1 MFFRSLEWMEVH
13 RQKNEN
19 IENRGK
25 KEKELNFTRQITFCA
40 MLSLSC
46 ELITSIVVLCQNYRQ
61 FMIRNFIIFT
71 AQRNFALVSDFVQQ
85 LPVQETL
92 STHPVKVLKIIIF
105 WMRFCRFAV
114 MRVNLRRPVNRSKR
128 FNHQEMSFIA
138 IEFNQIA
145 LNENS
150 KSNKCSSKMLHSI
163 WWLSKCN
170 NNTNGGS
177 ER

>member
-1 MFFRSLEWMEVH
+1 MKVH

-25 KEKELNFTRQITFCA
+25 KEKELNFTRQISFCA

-92 STHPVKVLKIIIF
+92 STHPVKVLKIIF
-105 WMRFCRFAV
+105 F
-114 MRVNLRRPVNRSKR
+114 
-128 FNHQEMSFIA
+128 
-138 IEFNQIA
+138 
-145 LNENS
+145 LNEILQICCNESESQTTS
-150 KSNKCSSKMLHSI
+150 KQKRALQSSRDELYRDRIQSNCSQ
-163 WWLSKCN
+163 
-170 NNTNGGS
+170 
-177 ER
+177 